1 MQTKNGKEV
10 KKEERDILFAPKGMH
25 DILPRDWPWWKRV
38 YDVAEDLAHFYNFGR
53 IETPVLEQA
62 ELFHKGVGNAT
73 DVVDKEMYTL
83 KTKGGDYL
91 ALRPEG
97 TAPIVRAYVEH
108 RLSKTNP
115 FQKLWYREPMFRHE
129 RPQAGRFR
137 QFHQIGF
144 EVLGG
149 VSDPL
154 YDAQIMLIFWRLL
167 SELKIKR
174 PVLKINSIGCRI
186 CRPIYLKQLQA
197 YYKSHEKEICKD
209 CTERLTTNPLRVLD
223 CKNPECQPI
232 KAKAPN
238 FFNKLCTTCSAHFS
252 AVLEY
257 LDELKIPYTLDNF
270 LVRGLD
276 YYSRTVFEMYV
287 EGVGEELKALP
298 AGGRYDYLFEM
309 LGNRPTPA
317 VGAAV
322 GVERLIGVMKAQE
335 IILPPKKEKRVFVI
349 HVGDR
354 AKKKMLSV
362 MEVLRDAGIPISEAL
377 SRESL
382 SAQLKM
388 ANKEGMKVAL
398 ILGQKEVFEN
408 SIIVRDLEGS
418 TQDSV
423 PMAKMLEE
431 IKKKLK

>member
-1 MQTKNGKEV
+1 M
-10 KKEERDILFAPKGMH
+10 APKGMH
-25 DILPRDWPWWKRV
+25 DILPADWPWWNRV
-38 YDVAEDLAHFYNFGR
+38 LDVAADLANFYNFGK
-53 IETPVLEQA
+53 IETPLVEQTD
-62 ELFHKGVGNAT
+62 LFYKGVGGAT
-73 DVVDKEMYTL
+73 DVVEKEMYSF
-83 KTKGGDYL
+83 KTKGGDAL
-91 ALRPEG
+91 SLRPEG
-97 TAPIVRAYVEH
+97 TASVVRAYVEH

-115 FQKLWYREPMFRHE
+115 LQKLWYEGPMFRHE
-129 RPQAGRFR
+129 KPQAGRYR
-137 QFHQIGF
+137 EFHQIGF

-154 YDAQIMLIFWRLL
+154 YDAEVILIFWRLL
-167 SELKIKR
+167 EELKIKR
-174 PVLKINSIGCRI
+174 VILKVNSVGCRV
-186 CRPIYLKQLQA
+186 CRPIYIKQLQA
-197 YYKSHEKEICKD
+197 YYKNHVKDICKD
-209 CTERLTTNPLRVLD
+209 CQERLVTSPLRLLD
-223 CKNPECQPI
+223 CKNPVCQPI
-232 KAKAPN
+232 KEKAPN
-238 FFNKLCTTCSAHFS
+238 FFNKLCTTCSTHFS

-257 LDELKIPYTLDNF
+257 LDELKIPYTLDNY

-322 GVERLIGVMKAQE
+322 GIERLIGVMKAQE
-335 IILPPKKEKRVFVI
+335 IALPQKKEKRVFVI

-354 AKKKMLSV
+354 AKKK
-362 MEVLRDAGIPISEAL
+362 VLAVIEALREAGIPVSEAL

-388 ANKEGMKVAL
+388 ANKEGLKVAV
-398 ILGQKEVFEN
+398 ILGQKEVFEE

-418 TQDSV
+418 TQESV
-423 PMAKMLEE
+423 PMKKMVEE